1 MSGKELILDFITYA
15 FLIFLIGFCIVFF
28 IAGDRVEI
36 ISDFMKSLFPLA
48 IFAVFF
54 LIKTKFGRYEF
65 KKRRDESDFGITLQL
80 TYIDKLLG
88 DLIAFAL
95 PILIIAIA
103 LFFNGKVD
111 FVDIIQASA
120 AFLAMYLWE
129 KRLFN
134 KE

>member
-1 MSGKELILDFITYA
+1 MSGKELMLDFLTYA
-15 FLIFLIGFCIVFF
+15 FLIFLICFCIVFF
-28 IAGDRVEI
+28 IAGNRVEMV
-36 ISDFMKSLFPLA
+36 SDFIKSLFPLA

-54 LIKTKFGRYEF
+54 LIKTKFSRYEF
-65 KKRRDESDFGITLQL
+65 KKRSKENDPDITLRL
-80 TYIDKLLG
+80 TYVDKLLG
-88 DLIAFAL
+88 DLITFSL

-103 LFFNGKVD
+103 LFFKGKVD

-120 AFLAMYLWE
+120 AFLVMYLWE

>member
-1 MSGKELILDFITYA
+1 MLDFLTYA
-15 FLIFLIGFCIVFF
+15 FLIFLICFCIVFF
-28 IAGDRVEI
+28 IAGNRVEM

-48 IFAVFF
+48 IFGVFF

-65 KKRRDESDFGITLQL
+65 KKRSKENDLDITLRL

-88 DLIAFAL
+88 DLITFAL

-103 LFFNGKVD
+103 LFFKGKVD

>member
-1 MSGKELILDFITYA
+1 MDFITYA
-15 FLIFLIGFCIVFF
+15 FLIFLIGFCIIFF
-28 IAGDRVEI
+28 IAGDRVDM

-48 IFAVFF
+48 IFGVFF

-65 KKRRDESDFGITLQL
+65 KKRRDESNLGIALQL

-88 DLIAFAL
+88 DLIAFTL

-111 FVDIIQASA
+111 FIDIIQASA